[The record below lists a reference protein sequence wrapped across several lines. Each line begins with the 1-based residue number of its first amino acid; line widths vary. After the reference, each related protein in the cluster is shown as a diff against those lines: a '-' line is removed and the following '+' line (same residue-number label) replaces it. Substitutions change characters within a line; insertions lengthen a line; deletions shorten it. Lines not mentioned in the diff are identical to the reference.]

1 MCSLVVRFG
10 LQRDALRYEVAAVGS
25 GAERIKPRKVTG
37 EIKLGCSSIRDSPGK
52 EFCESRISWNPRSQ
66 VRIPLPGPRGAE
78 ENSKSHSL
86 SPKPP
91 PRHTQKS
98 RACRGPRL
106 KSWAE
111 ACDLQANR

>member
-52 EFCESRISWNPRSQ
+52 EFCESRISRNPRSQ

-86 SPKPP
+86 SGQALRLRPSFPLCGLG
-91 PRHTQKS
+91 
-98 RACRGPRL
+98 RAAQDDRRIEIFC
-106 KSWAE
+106 
-111 ACDLQANR
+111 

>member
-52 EFCESRISWNPRSQ
+52 EFCESRISRNPRSQ

-78 ENSKSHSL
+78 EKSKSHSL
-86 SPKPP
+86 SVE
-91 PRHTQKS
+91 RDMTIEMAMQLS
-98 RACRGPRL
+98 RGNFTFRSR
-106 KSWAE
+106 
-111 ACDLQANR
+111 

>member
-52 EFCESRISWNPRSQ
+52 EFCESRISRNPRSQ
-66 VRIPLPGPRGAE
+66 GSNPSSGPAWRGRKLKKSQPLRAGSAPPQIHPFCCAVGAILRYYM
-78 ENSKSHSL
+78 S
-86 SPKPP
+86 
-91 PRHTQKS
+91 
-98 RACRGPRL
+98 
-106 KSWAE
+106 
-111 ACDLQANR
+111 

>member
-1 MCSLVVRFG
+1 MCSLVVRIG

-52 EFCESRISWNPRSQ
+52 EFCESRISRNPRSQ
-66 VRIPLPGPRGAE
+66 VRIPLPRPRGAE

-86 SPKPP
+86 SGQSLRD
-91 PRHTQKS
+91 PRGLTTLDDPMI
-98 RACRGPRL
+98 C
-106 KSWAE
+106 
-111 ACDLQANR
+111 